1 MNIFMEAAH
10 GHEEVAM
17 SVWEEAWSIF
27 TDPSHIMAELGW
39 TIIQDVIL
47 VWLLYGTLWKKVI
60 LPRLHEKFDKEH
72 KIVHHDDDRITVVEH
87 KHDDHDHRI

>member
-1 MNIFMEAAH
+1 MNIFMEAEH
-10 GHEEVAM
+10 GHDEVGT

-39 TIIQDVIL
+39 TVIQDVIL
-47 VWLLYGTLWKKVI
+47 IWLLYGTLWKKVI

-72 KIVHHDDDRITVVEH
+72 KITHHDDETDH
-87 KHDDHDHRI
+87 KH

>member
-1 MNIFMEAAH
+1 MNAFLLQAANDH
-10 GHEEVAM
+10 GDI
-17 SVWEEAWSIF
+17 SVWEESWSIF
-27 TDPSHIMAELGW
+27 IDPAHIMAELGW

-72 KIVHHDDDRITVVEH
+72 AITHHDH
-87 KHDDHDHRI
+87 NHDD

>member
-1 MNIFMEAAH
+1 MNPFMDLGAA
-10 GHEEVAM
+10 EM

-27 TDPSHIMAELGW
+27 TDPSHIIAELGW

-72 KIVHHDDDRITVVEH
+72 KITHHEPAMPHTHIAG
-87 KHDDHDHRI
+87 HDDHGHDHKI

>member
-1 MNIFMEAAH
+1 MNLLMDATA
-10 GHEEVAM
+10 GDL
-17 SVWEEAWSIF
+17 SLWEEAWSIF
-27 TDPSHIMAELGW
+27 TDPSHIIAELGW

-72 KIVHHDDDRITVVEH
+72 KITHHDHE
-87 KHDDHDHRI
+87 DHSH

>member
-1 MNIFMEAAH
+1 MQIKLAGEHAEEAVDMN
-10 GHEEVAM
+10 
-17 SVWEEAWSIF
+17 VWEEAWSIF

-47 VWLLYGTLWKKVI
+47 IWLLYGTLWKKVI

-72 KIVHHDDDRITVVEH
+72 KITHHD
-87 KHDDHDHRI
+87 HDDHAI

>member
-1 MNIFMEAAH
+1 MNPLMEASAA
-10 GHEEVAM
+10 GM

-27 TDPSHIMAELGW
+27 VDPAHIMAELSW

-47 VWLLYGTLWKKVI
+47 VWLLYGTVWKKMI

-72 KIVHHDDDRITVVEH
+72 RIVHHEDDQHTI
-87 KHDDHDHRI
+87 

>member
-1 MNIFMEAAH
+1 MNIFMEA
-10 GHEEVAM
+10 HEPGM
-17 SVWEEAWSIF
+17 SIFEEAWSVF
-27 TDPSHIMAELGW
+27 TDPAHVMAELGW

-72 KIVHHDDDRITVVEH
+72 KIVHHETEEQ
-87 KHDDHDHRI
+87 

>member
-1 MNIFMEAAH
+1 MNILMAQ
-10 GHEEVAM
+10 GHEDM

-27 TDPSHIMAELGW
+27 IDPAHIMAELGW

-60 LPRLHEKFDKEH
+60 LPRLHDKFDKEH
-72 KIVHHDDDRITVVEH
+72 AIVHHDDESTHGDAQGHDH
-87 KHDDHDHRI
+87 KH

>member
-1 MNIFMEAAH
+1 MNALMEAAA
-10 GHEEVAM
+10 GDIP
-17 SVWEEAWSIF
+17 VWQDAWSIF
-27 TDPSHIMAELGW
+27 TNPGHIIAELGW

-72 KIVHHDDDRITVVEH
+72 KIVHHEDDQHTI
-87 KHDDHDHRI
+87 

>member
-1 MNIFMEAAH
+1 MDHSGYN
-10 GHEEVAM
+10 
-17 SVWEEAWSIF
+17 VWLDAWSVF
-27 TDPSHIMAELGW
+27 TDPGHIIAELGW

-72 KIVHHDDDRITVVEH
+72 GVTHDDE
-87 KHDDHDHRI
+87 DHQH

>member
-1 MNIFMEAAH
+1 MNLFMAAEA
-10 GHEEVAM
+10 GHDAASL

-72 KIVHHDDDRITVVEH
+72 KIVHYDDEH
-87 KHDDHDHRI
+87 NHTI